1 MSEEQQSS
9 APLPEVLKT
18 TAEAESYAEHK
29 RIRAGEKVTAN
40 LDVPVVEKPSEPE
53 KGESAGVSETPESPE
68 PEVTEEP
75 PQEEKQQDKPRRDR
89 SAEGRIS
96 ELYARA
102 KAAEDN
108 AARLQRELEQ
118 ARQATRPASEQPPP
132 QPQQPP
138 PQQKRAIEYP
148 ADDPLPN
155 IEDYK
160 QPDGSYAPEYWD
172 ARSRWNARQEWREVQ
187 QAQAVQ
193 QQQQE
198 AAGRLRETM
207 AKYPDFRDALSL
219 TLTPAMQQ
227 YVATTP
233 NGWEVA
239 YHLSKDPESHARLL
253 SLPPVLQVAELGRLE
268 ARYLAPQEQ
277 PKAPAATAPV
287 SRVPPP
293 IRRVSG
299 AESQQKSTSEANSYA
314 EHKRIREA
322 QLKARGG

>member
-1 MSEEQQSS
+1 MPEEQQTT
-9 APLPEVLKT
+9 ALPEVLKSP
-18 TAEAESYAEHK
+18 ADAESYAEYK
-29 RIRAGEKVTAN
+29 KIRMGEKVTAN
-40 LDVPVVEKPSEPE
+40 LDVPVVEKPSEPAP
-53 KGESAGVSETPESPE
+53 GESEGVPETPETPE
-68 PEVTEEP
+68 PEETEKSQ
-75 PQEEKQQDKPRRDR
+75 QEEKPAQDKPRRDR

-118 ARQATRPASEQPPP
+118 ARQATRPASEQPPAQP
-132 QPQQPP
+132 QPQ
-138 PQQKRAIEYP
+138 PQRRNVEYP

-160 QPDGSYAPEYWD
+160 EADGSYSPAYWD
-172 ARSRWNARQEWREVQ
+172 ARAQWNTRQVMREQV
-187 QAQAVQ
+187 AQMAAV

-198 AAGRLRETM
+198 AATRLRSAI
-207 AKYPDFRDALSL
+207 AKYPDYQSALTL
-219 TLTPAMQQ
+219 ELTPAMQQ

-268 ARYLAPQEQ
+268 SRYLGANGEPQ
-277 PKAPAATAPV
+277 KPAAPAPV
-287 SRVPPP
+287 SRVPQP

-299 AESQQKSTSEANSYA
+299 AESQRKSTSEATSYA
-314 EHKRIREA
+314 EHKSIREA
-322 QLKARGG
+322 ELKAGRG